1 MRTNLTIIAPLMRAT
16 FGGAAALMFILLA
29 NEFAASLLVR
39 ASNVQVMGT
48 VLYDYFGSGLYPQV
62 ACVAIVMIGI
72 TAAGVL
78 VAIMLSGSDIFSKL

>member
-1 MRTNLTIIAPLMRAT
+1 
-16 FGGAAALMFILLA
+16 
-29 NEFAASLLVR
+29 
-39 ASNVQVMGT
+39 MGT

-62 ACVAIVMIGI
+62 ACVALVMIGI